1 MKIGKI
7 TITLAVL
14 IAAGTLL
21 ASSIFFTVGER
32 EFGLKLFFGE
42 IQRWDYRPG
51 LHIKWPFANK
61 VYKFDRRVLSLDMP
75 PERMLTIEKKNL
87 IVDSFVKWRIEDH
100 ALFFRATAGNERRA
114 LSRLLQLVRKGL
126 LDAFGKRTVQE
137 AVSGKRAILAQEVQ
151 DKLKDPAIELGVT
164 VVDVRIKKVELP
176 EDVENSVFR
185 RMEKERATAAK
196 TFRARGEE
204 QAKGIRA
211 DAERQREEVLAGA
224 YGEAERIRGLGD
236 AKAANIYAQVHN
248 RDPEFY
254 NFYRSLSAYQKSFQG
269 NKDLLI
275 LQPNSHFFRYFQEN
289 RPTGL
294 NQRR

>member
-1 MKIGKI
+1 MKIGRV
-7 TITLAVL
+7 TIILAVL
-14 IAAGTLL
+14 AAAGVLL

-32 EFGLKLFFGE
+32 EFGLKLLFGE
-42 IQRWDYRPG
+42 IQRWDYKPG
-51 LHIKWPFANK
+51 LHAKWPFANRI
-61 VYKFDRRVLSLDMP
+61 YKFDRRVLSLDMP

-100 ALFFRATAGNERRA
+100 ALFFRSTAGNERRA

-137 AVSGKRAILAQEVQ
+137 AVSGKRALLAQEVQ
-151 DKLKDPAIELGVT
+151 EKLEEPAAELGIL

-176 EDVENSVFR
+176 EAVENSVFR

-204 QAKGIRA
+204 QSKGIRA
-211 DAERQREEVLAGA
+211 DAERQREEVLAEA

-236 AKAANIYAQVHN
+236 AEAANIYARVHN

-254 NFYRSLSAYQKSFQG
+254 NFYRSLSAYQKSFRG
-269 NKDLLI
+269 SKDLLI
-275 LQPNSHFFRYFQEN
+275 LQPDSHFFRYFQEN
-289 RPTGL
+289 QPTGSSQL
-294 NQRR
+294 R

>member
-7 TITLAVL
+7 TVALAVL
-14 IAAGTLL
+14 VAAGTLL
-21 ASSIFFTVGER
+21 MSSVFFTVGER
-32 EFGLKLFFGE
+32 EFGLKLLFGE
-42 IQRWDYRPG
+42 IQRWDYQPG
-51 LHIKWPFANK
+51 LHVKWPFANK
-61 VYKFDRRVLSLDMP
+61 IHKFDRRVLSLDMP

-87 IVDSFVKWRIEDH
+87 IVDSFVKWRIKDH
-100 ALFFRATAGNERRA
+100 ALFFRSTAGNEQRA

-151 DKLKDPAIELGVT
+151 EKLKNPASELGVM

-211 DAERQREEVLAGA
+211 DAERQREEVLAEA

-236 AKAANIYAQVHN
+236 AKAANVYADAHN
-248 RDPEFY
+248 RDAEFY
-254 NFYRSLSAYQKSFQG
+254 NFYRSLAAYQKSFRG
-269 NKDLLI
+269 SKDILI
-275 LQPNSHFFRYFQEN
+275 LQPDSHFFRYFQEN
-289 RPTGL
+289 RPSGSSQL
-294 NQRR
+294 R

>member
-7 TITLAVL
+7 TVSLAVL
-14 IAAGTLL
+14 VAAGALL
-21 ASSIFFTVGER
+21 MSSIFFTVGER
-32 EFGLKLFFGE
+32 EFALKLFFGE
-42 IQRWDYRPG
+42 IQRWDYQPG
-51 LHIKWPFANK
+51 LHVKWPFANK

-87 IVDSFVKWRIEDH
+87 IVDSFVKWRIKDH
-100 ALFFRATAGNERRA
+100 ALFFRSTAGSERRA

-151 DKLKDPAIELGVT
+151 DKLKDPAAELGVM

-211 DAERQREEVLAGA
+211 DAERQREEVLAEA

-236 AKAANIYAQVHN
+236 AKAAGIYAEVHN

-254 NFYRSLSAYQKSFQG
+254 NFYRSLAAYKKSFQG

-275 LQPNSHFFRYFQEN
+275 LQPDSHFFRYFQEN
-289 RPTGL
+289 RPTDSKQL
-294 NQRR
+294 R